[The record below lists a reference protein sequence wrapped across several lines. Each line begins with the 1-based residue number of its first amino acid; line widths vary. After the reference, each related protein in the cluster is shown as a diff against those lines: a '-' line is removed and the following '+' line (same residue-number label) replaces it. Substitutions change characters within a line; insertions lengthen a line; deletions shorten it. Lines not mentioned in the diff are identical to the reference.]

1 MSNCDHS
8 RTHFK
13 GQNST
18 LFLHRNIKT
27 NNRTDKGFKIVLQA
41 IHFQWI
47 VDQILG
53 NPIADI

>member
-13 GQNST
+13 FNF
-18 LFLHRNIKT
+18 FLHRNIKT